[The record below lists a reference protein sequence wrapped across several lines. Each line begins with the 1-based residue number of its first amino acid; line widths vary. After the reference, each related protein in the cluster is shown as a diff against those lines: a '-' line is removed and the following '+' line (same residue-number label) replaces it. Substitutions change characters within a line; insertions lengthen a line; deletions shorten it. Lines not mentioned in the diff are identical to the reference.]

1 MDRRFM
7 FMESVYHQGIVCP
20 CPRGYYIHE
29 YDHNIQTS
37 SALKSLG
44 KSKPNLMWSIVRKGE

>member
-37 SALKSLG
+37 SALVEVAWQIKAKL
-44 KSKPNLMWSIVRKGE
+44 NVEHR